1 MRSSNASAPCRFE
14 LGPSRWLV
22 GALVLLAMLA
32 PLSVWLSGMPRLAA
46 WPLALAG
53 AGLGAW
59 LARREARRPVE
70 RVVVHPEAGA
80 SVDGRNVDDFAVDWR
95 GPLAFLRWTDAAGRR
110 QRRSLWP
117 DRLDSALRRE
127 LRLASAAADA
137 VRGRGPVAP

>member
-22 GALVLLAMLA
+22 GALVLLAILA
-32 PLSVWLSGMPRLAA
+32 PLSVWLSGMPRWAA
-46 WPLALAG
+46 WPLAFACG
-53 AGLGAW
+53 CLGAW
-59 LARREARRPVE
+59 FARREAKRPIE

-80 SVDGRNVDDFAVDWR
+80 SVDGRNVDGFAVDWR

-117 DRLDSALRRE
+117 DRLDPALRRE
-127 LRLASAAADA
+127 LRLASAAVDA
-137 VRGRGPVAP
+137 VRGRGPMAP